1 MSAVANQSQAGAPN
15 AHQSTQELEEMIN
28 SINTLQNQLK
38 DQIENRR
45 LLEMQ
50 RQENQ
55 VVLEELEKL
64 EKETIEKDSSSSE
77 QIEPKV
83 YKLTGPVLLPF
94 SREEALQN
102 VKKRLEFIT
111 GEIERVEKS
120 LGDKQKEVCLLF
132 FYFDSNFYFDFF
144 LTFF

>member
-55 VVLEELEKL
+55 VVLEELKKL

-132 FYFDSNFYFDFF
+132 FYFDSNFYFYFF